1 MNNTQS
7 IYIWNIRELA
17 KVSAEEA
24 QELFD
29 TIESEALL
37 DWSEATNREI
47 KTAISYAQHY
57 IAKGWSWE

>member
-1 MNNTQS
+1 MSYQITKIQ
-7 IYIWNIRELA
+7 ETA

-24 QELFD
+24 EQLFD
-29 TIESEALL
+29 IIQSEALL

-57 IAKGWSWE
+57 GKKGWS

>member
-1 MNNTQS
+1 MNNTQN
-7 IYIWNIRELA
+7 IHIWNIRELA

-24 QELFD
+24 EQLFD
-29 TIESEALL
+29 TIQSEALL

-57 IAKGWSWE
+57 GKKGWS

>member
-1 MNNTQS
+1 MNNTQN

-24 QELFD
+24 QKLFD
-29 TIESEALL
+29 TIQSEALL

-57 IAKGWSWE
+57 IAKGWS